1 MSSGYGGRG
10 PDVVWGVQPQIGSG
24 SIPKKFAL
32 VAGLAY
38 VVGGVIGFFFTGFTN
53 FTENTGVSLFG
64 IFHLTPFHNI
74 VHLGVG
80 ALWLLAA
87 FTLTNAATEGLNLA
101 IGGVYVLAAVLGFL
115 GYLTFLGVMPR
126 YDADFFLH
134 LITGVVTLLFAG
146 IIPWPDNSRHAY

>member
-1 MSSGYGGRG
+1 MSSSYGGRG
-10 PDVVWGVQPQIGSG
+10 PAVVWGIQPQITS
-24 SIPKKFAL
+24 SSVPKKFAL

-38 VVGGVIGFFFTGFTN
+38 VVGGVIGFFFTGFTS

-87 FTLTNAATEGLNLA
+87 LTLTKPATEGLNLA
-101 IGGVYVLAAVLGFL
+101 IGGVYVLAAILGFL

-134 LITGVVTLLFAG
+134 LVTGVVTLLFAG
-146 IIPWPDNSRHAY
+146 IIPWPDNSRYA